1 MSRKFP
7 IMVALFASMSASC
20 ILSEPVRFEPPP
32 NTPPAIDTSA
42 TPTARIF
49 RTSAMDVAGD
59 GDGSPTN
66 ALDFDVTII
75 DANVDQTLEYRVY
88 LDWDPGSPSPSL
100 SSGLVPRVASGD
112 RTRRPLRFSLP
123 REREPNCHWVELL
136 VTTDFRGD
144 TREPATPG
152 DLATASWFVLTTES
166 PSDEVANISRCLVQG
181 GP

>member
-1 MSRKFP
+1 MSRTFP

-20 ILSEPVRFEPPP
+20 IFSEPARFEPPP
-32 NTPPAIDTSA
+32 NSPPAIDASA
-42 TPTARIF
+42 TPTVRIF
-49 RTSAMDVAGD
+49 RTSAMDAAGD

-75 DANVDQTLEYRVY
+75 DGNVDQTLEYRVY
-88 LDWDPGSPSPSL
+88 VDFEPANPTPSR

-112 RTRRPLRFSLP
+112 RTRRPLLFSVP
-123 REREPNCHWVELL
+123 RIRDTGCHWVELL

-152 DLATASWFVLTTES
+152 DLATAAWFVITTSS
-166 PSDEVANISRCLVQG
+166 PADEEANITRCLVQG
-181 GP
+181 GL